1 MAELSQTIIKPA
13 KPCAFL
19 KVQKNFKKWCVHAY
33 MRIQISMCESKSIFS
48 QVLDEDWGSFRKSL
62 QSTMQFTKVR
72 TREYDAI
79 SSCDSFLVKLLFA
92 IAPGN

>member
-19 KVQKNFKKWCVHAY
+19 KVGAY
-33 MRIQISMCESKSIFS
+33 MRIQISMCDSKSICS

-62 QSTMQFTKVR
+62 QNTMQFTKVR

-79 SSCDSFLVKLLFA
+79 NPGDSCLVKLLFA